1 MLPECWTNIDF
12 CMPFMQ
18 VFFKALFKNPGPQDK
33 VYALLLR
40 ILARTD
46 NASTLFSYRAPI
58 TGKVVCI
65 IAQYGFN

>member
-1 MLPECWTNIDF
+1 
-12 CMPFMQ
+12 MQ